1 MSGESAAPQIKR
13 YVIQVNPG
21 RPRLSIDLT
30 LCKKDWVPDARNKRL
45 KFTARIYAFKGGK
58 WVYPGEKRK
67 ITFKFKE
74 GDDGKKKVSKEK
86 GICMNFP
93 KKDDSNENPDL
104 FFAEDGDNK
113 DNYKLEED
121 DTSGNPCPKK
131 IIDDDDN
138 LEHEHHYLK
147 ATTKEAVTEAIIE
160 VRCEDYGAFG
170 TIQAEA
176 EDCETLK
183 PRESNA
189 GCSQELGDNDVKIP
203 RDDNGNNIADSAAQD
218 KNKDGTKA
226 LPDKDEDDTP
236 TGNGVE
242 GDGLTNYEEYRG
254 FIIGGGGKAK
264 KEHKRTSITQKDLF
278 IYIEHSELS
287 AHLSYFNKTGLKAR
301 ILYDPDLYDG
311 NTSRVINFNKTSAT
325 KAEQHGLWLRKEVH
339 ARARGVTYFSKKP
352 YIPGNCTKVTIMV
365 QTIKNEG
372 LANMLDRV
380 VAHELG
386 HAIGIEHHGDG
397 TGPNPSHHVCGGI
410 NYYNRN
416 GLETSGNINCVMR
429 YTGFANGWCHDTP
442 HHTHPAENPS
452 IVGNIYC
459 NSDTGTGI
467 NNPGVGHFRNNAT
480 KGDCQSQ
487 IRVKDWEE

>member
-1 MSGESAAPQIKR
+1 
-13 YVIQVNPG
+13 VI
-21 RPRLSIDLT
+21 
-30 LCKKDWVPDARNKRL
+30 
-45 KFTARIYAFKGGK
+45 TARIYEFKSGK
-58 WVYPGEKRK
+58 WEYPGEARQ
-67 ITFKFKE
+67 ITFSLKE
-74 GDDGKKKVSKEK
+74 VSKER
-86 GICMNFP
+86 GVCMNYP
-93 KKDDSNENPDL
+93 IKDKDNVTPASALESNENPDL
-104 FFAEDGDNK
+104 FFHEDDKRMKDFYFDEDETDGAAEKKCPTEILKAK
-113 DNYKLEED
+113 DN
-121 DTSGNPCPKK
+121 PA
-131 IIDDDDN
+131 
-138 LEHEHHYLK
+138 HEHHFQK
-147 ATTKEAVTEAIIE
+147 ATTKKPVTEATVT

-170 TIQAEA
+170 ILKVEA
-176 EDCETLK
+176 EDCENLK
-183 PRESNA
+183 PRERGA
-189 GCSQELGDNDVKIP
+189 ECQGLGEDEEEDKEVRIP

-264 KEHKRTSITQKDLF
+264 KEHIRTSITQKDLF

-287 AHLSYFNKTGLKAR
+287 AHLSYFNQTGLKAR

-325 KAEQHGLWLRKEVH
+325 KAEQHGLWLRKEGDDD
-339 ARARGVTYFSKKP
+339 ARGVTYFSKKP
-352 YIPGNCTKVTIMV
+352 YIPENCTRVAIMV
-365 QTIKNEG
+365 QTIKDEG

-410 NYYNRN
+410 DYYNRN
-416 GLETSGNINCVMR
+416 GLETSGKINCVMR

-467 NNPGVGHFRNNAT
+467 NNPGAGHFRNDAT